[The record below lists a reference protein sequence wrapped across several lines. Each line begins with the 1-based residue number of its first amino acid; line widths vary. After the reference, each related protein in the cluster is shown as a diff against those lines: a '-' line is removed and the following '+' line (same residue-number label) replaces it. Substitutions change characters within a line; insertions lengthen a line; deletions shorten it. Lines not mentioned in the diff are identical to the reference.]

1 MAAVEIKDVKMT
13 RLDSALL
20 WNAMIDAPKA
30 GTKENIFVT
39 HMEGWVLTRG
49 QKPTAIEIFWKDL
62 RLHRSAS
69 FVERPDV
76 QEHFRHIDGAVAAGF
91 YADVNLLLFPESF
104 ELTVRVCFGEENAE
118 VKETIG
124 VIRGQRQA
132 PPLPFTPTIQPL
144 AVYGLGRSGTTLL
157 MRTLSNHPQM
167 VVYDQYPY
175 EMRMMSYMFHTFGV
189 LSARADHN
197 SSHPDYFLTDF
208 SRIGFNPFHAPALYN
223 DTVINWFNQQYLEEV
238 SAFSMRSTE
247 SFYRTLANAQ
257 HKAKPKYFAEKVVP
271 YIRNQ
276 YQWTLYPQS
285 KALLLVRD
293 LRDLHCS
300 VRSFNQKRGF
310 ASFGYE
316 KSDSEEE
323 FINITERIFRFN
335 QANWKQHP
343 KQVKLVRYED
353 MILQPRETL
362 LMITKF
368 LGLDD
373 SPGVIE
379 QVLKETQKDTP
390 NLKQHR
396 TTDDAAQSIGRWKH
410 DLNPKIA
417 ELYKTRFGE
426 EMRELGYEI

>member
-1 MAAVEIKDVKMT
+1 
-13 RLDSALL
+13 
-20 WNAMIDAPKA
+20 
-30 GTKENIFVT
+30 
-39 HMEGWVLTRG
+39 
-49 QKPTAIEIFWKDL
+49 
-62 RLHRSAS
+62 
-69 FVERPDV
+69 
-76 QEHFRHIDGAVAAGF
+76 
-91 YADVNLLLFPESF
+91 
-104 ELTVRVCFGEENAE
+104 
-118 VKETIG
+118 
-124 VIRGQRQA
+124 
-132 PPLPFTPTIQPL
+132 
-144 AVYGLGRSGTTLL
+144 
-157 MRTLSNHPQM
+157 
-167 VVYDQYPY
+167 
-175 EMRMMSYMFHTFGV
+175 
-189 LSARADHN
+189 
-197 SSHPDYFLTDF
+197 
-208 SRIGFNPFHAPALYN
+208 
-223 DTVINWFNQQYLEEV
+223 
-238 SAFSMRSTE
+238 
-247 SFYRTLANAQ
+247 
-257 HKAKPKYFAEKVVP
+257 VP